1 MMLAQLDPGV
11 NWTPTMHAL
20 VGLVGVLA
28 VIWLILSVAIASR
41 KLFGKHPPIHEELR
55 IIRNEFQQA
64 DNELAQAI
72 ADEAEKREKAFED
85 LQLERQRT
93 LSSLHKKMNGIS
105 RNVYLMAGKLGVKP
119 VINSD
124 EEND

>member
-1 MMLAQLDPGV
+1 MTDHIEPAV
-11 NWTPTMHAL
+11 SWTPTVQAL

-28 VIWLILSVAIASR
+28 IVWLILSVAIASR
-41 KLFGKHPPIHEELR
+41 KLFGKHPPVHEELR

-64 DNELAQAI
+64 DNELALAI
-72 ADEAEKREKAFED
+72 AAEAQKREKAFED
-85 LQLERQRT
+85 LQMERQRT

-124 EEND
+124 EEAD